1 MQQIIEDNGGA
12 DVMNEATIAK
22 ALQDVRNRISRA
34 EQDRADLDR
43 VITAAREEER
53 LLLRLLALRRGDPP
67 KEEMATPEG
76 NALSNGSLTE
86 RTPISDR
93 GNSTHPVLQAVV
105 SELSAAGQPIHI
117 SDLMRRLRKARVE
130 IPGAGTQ
137 ANLIA
142 HLRRDPRIV
151 RPSRG
156 MYGLLGWGLEN
167 MPMPLPRK
175 RRRRRVRAR
184 VTMER
189 AKG

>member
-76 NALSNGSLTE
+76 ECSEQRQPYG
-86 RTPISDR
+86 
-93 GNSTHPVLQAVV
+93 THADF
-105 SELSAAGQPIHI
+105 GQ
-117 SDLMRRLRKARVE
+117 
-130 IPGAGTQ
+130 GQ
-137 ANLIA
+137 
-142 HLRRDPRIV
+142 LRRTQYY
-151 RPSRG
+151 RPWYPNCRQQDSQS
-156 MYGLLGWGLEN
+156 
-167 MPMPLPRK
+167 
-175 RRRRRVRAR
+175 
-184 VTMER
+184 TFQT
-189 AKG
+189 